1 MRPCLTSSP
10 ESRRRVTFSARRTKK
25 GAFAGFHARRSNLVI
40 EIDRC
45 DLIRPELRDAL
56 LMVKV
61 LAIAGASRKGTLSV
75 QINSSEVGLDVAVR
89 GGKPLD
95 QGLEKSLAQAA
106 KHFSLARVS

>member
-1 MRPCLTSSP
+1 M
-10 ESRRRVTFSARRTKK
+10 TFSARRTKK

-40 EIDRC
+40 EIDRY
-45 DLIRPELRDAL
+45 DLIRPELRDGL
-56 LMVKV
+56 PIVKA
-61 LAIAGASRKGTLSV
+61 LAIAGANRKGTLSV

-95 QGLEKSLAQAA
+95 QGLEESLAQAA